1 MTDIDEVAEFARVRE
16 AMKQPNAVF
25 CFGSNLLGR
34 HGAGAAAT
42 ARTLYGAVLGKGEG
56 LHGRSYALPTKDAQ
70 IRTRSLADIE
80 ASVDTFRQCVRDHPE
95 LLFVMTR
102 VATGLAGY
110 SDAQIAPLFHD
121 MPENVML
128 PLAWGGR

>member
-1 MTDIDEVAEFARVRE
+1 MTEIDEVAEFARVRE
-16 AMKQPNAVF
+16 AMRLPNAVLV
-25 CFGSNLLGR
+25 FGSNLAGR

-42 ARTLYGAVLGKGEG
+42 ARTLYGAVLGVGEG
-56 LHGRSYALPTKDAQ
+56 LMNRSYALPTKDAQ
-70 IRTRSLADIE
+70 IRTRTLADIE
-80 ASVDTFRQCVRDHPE
+80 ASVAEFRRCVRDHPE

-102 VATGLAGY
+102 VGCGLAGY
-110 SDAQIAPLFHD
+110 TDAQIAPLFHD